1 VTQAFREVVVSVLVL
16 VVLIGGALSLV
27 AVVVAARTTGGSGV
41 NPSREWRAVRVV
53 WLAAVVVGA
62 VVAGLL
68 AGGLDL
74 GRGTMLVP
82 SVIGLF
88 VVAGVGLAETV
99 VRPSRPAGVRTASL
113 ARRRVVD
120 YLPESLV
127 TAVVGVT
134 TVHAATLLLTS
145 ATASADDLGRA
156 GRQVAAEC
164 GSTGSAAGPYP
175 GSFYSVPLGLVLL
188 ATGVAAVTALLVAVR
203 RPRGFAPD
211 DVGDDVLRIRSTTR
225 VLAASGAAVAASHAG
240 VAFFASTALLRM
252 DCRSSWMA
260 PVGWLLLASV
270 PMAVALLGWFVG
282 RVVAGG
288 GKPVAAVE
296 LMPERQPR

>member
-1 VTQAFREVVVSVLVL
+1 MSVLVL
-16 VVLIGGALSLV
+16 VVLIGGAVSLV
-27 AVVVAARTTGGSGV
+27 AVTIAARATSGRGV
-41 NPSREWRAVRVV
+41 HPSREWLAVRAV
-53 WLAAVVVGA
+53 WLAAVVVGV
-62 VVAGLL
+62 VVAVLL
-68 AGGLDL
+68 AGRLDL

-82 SVIGLF
+82 AVIGLF
-88 VVAGVGLAETV
+88 VVAGVGLAESV

-113 ARRRVVD
+113 APRRVAD
-120 YLPESLV
+120 YLQGQV
-127 TAVVGVT
+127 AIAVVGLT
-134 TVHAATLLLTS
+134 TVHVATLLLTT

-156 GRQVAAEC
+156 GRQVAAQC

-188 ATGVAAVTALLVAVR
+188 ATGVAAVTALLVVVR

-211 DVGDDVLRIRSTTR
+211 EVGDDVLRVRSTTR

-252 DCRSSWMA
+252 DCRSVWMA

-270 PMAVALLGWFVG
+270 PVAVVLLGWFVG
-282 RVVAGG
+282 RVVAGR

-296 LMPERQPR
+296 LTPERQPR